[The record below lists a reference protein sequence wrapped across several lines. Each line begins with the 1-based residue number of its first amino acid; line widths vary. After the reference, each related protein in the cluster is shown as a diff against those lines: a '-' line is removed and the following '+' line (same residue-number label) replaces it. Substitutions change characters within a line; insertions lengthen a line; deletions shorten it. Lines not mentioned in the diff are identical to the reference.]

1 MKLKFVFTG
10 IAVAAAASWMV
21 GCAKAPEPAANEVA
35 IEETAEVF
43 TPPMTPGMPP
53 AAEIASPETVLAI
66 VNGEE
71 ISQGDVNTELAKMF
85 PNAGEI
91 PPAQLA
97 QMQAQMNARILDT
110 MIVKS
115 LLTKEAAAANIEV
128 PTEQIDET
136 IEKMTGTLPPGVTL
150 EEQLKRVGMTEEEFR
165 NTLKEDLRIS
175 NLMKEKLDVD
185 KEPSEEDIA
194 AFYAENAQ
202 FFDRPETV
210 QASHILIKTD
220 PADDEAAKAAKKA
233 QMVEIQKKLAEGA
246 DFAATAT
253 ESSEC
258 PSSRQGGD
266 LGSFSRGQMVPEF
279 EEAAFT
285 QPIGEVG
292 PIVETQFG
300 YHIIKVTDRK
310 EAGKVPLDEAKE
322 MIISRL
328 QNEKGRAAVTVYI
341 DELKANSDIQ
351 YPNGK
356 PVAPPMAPP
365 QMPGR

>member
-1 MKLKFVFTG
+1 MKTSFLLTG
-10 IAVAAAASWMV
+10 LAAITAASCMV

-53 AAEIASPETVLAI
+53 VADIAPPETVLAV

-128 PTEQIDET
+128 TPEQIDET
-136 IEKMTGTLPPGVTL
+136 IEKMTGT
-150 EEQLKRVGMTEEEFR
+150 R
-165 NTLKEDLRIS
+165 
-175 NLMKEKLDVD
+175 
-185 KEPSEEDIA
+185 
-194 AFYAENAQ
+194 
-202 FFDRPETV
+202 
-210 QASHILIKTD
+210 IKTD

-233 QMVEIQKKLAEGA
+233 QMEEIQKKLAAGA

-253 ESSEC
+253 EVSEC

-300 YHIIKVTDRK
+300 YHIIKVADRK
-310 EAGKVPLDEAKE
+310 EAGKVPLEEAKE
-322 MIISRL
+322 TIVSRL
-328 QNEKGRAAVTVYI
+328 QNETGRAAVTVYI

-356 PVAPPMAPP
+356 PIAPPMAPQ